1 MSWVKRFENPAVI
14 AASVASLTTLSIAL
28 VTAGSAIWTAHIQSQ
43 ADIDKSI
50 RETKR
55 QLLVSAF
62 AEGSIAEKLNAFIE
76 GGILSDSDCKLRKT
90 LLHYSDDCKPPPPH

>member
-1 MSWVKRFENPAVI
+1 MSWKKRFENPAVM
-14 AASVASLTTLSIAL
+14 AASVASLTTLCITL

-55 QLLVSAF
+55 ALLISAF
-62 AEGSIAEKLNAFIE
+62 AGSPTALRLNAYIE
-76 GGILSDSDCKLRKT
+76 GGILSDDDCKLRKT
-90 LLHYSDDCKPPPPH
+90 LLNFSADCKPQ